1 MPTTRPRTQVTHTRA
16 VEQALEIARSRW
28 PDESPSALLMHL
40 VVRGGQA
47 TQDEQSQREIDRRA
61 AVDAAASL
69 VAALVDLDM
78 VVAHHLAQARVTPIP
93 GLVLCSCGRTVI
105 VVYLAT

>member
-1 MPTTRPRTQVTHTRA
+1 MTSQRWYTSFARWYTDRMPTTRPRTQVTHTRA

-47 TQDEQSQREIDRRA
+47 IQDEQSQREIDRRA
-61 AVDAAASL
+61 AVDAA
-69 VAALVDLDM
+69 VQR
-78 VVAHHLAQARVTPIP
+78 LAGIYPD
-93 GLVLCSCGRTVI
+93 G
-105 VVYLAT
+105 YLHELRGDWPE